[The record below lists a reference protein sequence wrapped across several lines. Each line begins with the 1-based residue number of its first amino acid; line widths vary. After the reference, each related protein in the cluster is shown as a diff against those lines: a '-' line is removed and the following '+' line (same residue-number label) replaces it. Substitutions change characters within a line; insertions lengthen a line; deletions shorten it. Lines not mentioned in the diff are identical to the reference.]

1 MTADAWTLAALAG
14 VLGLMVGS
22 FLNVCIHRLPRRESI
37 IWPASRCPAC
47 GHPIRWV
54 HNVPLVGFL
63 VLGGRCASCRA
74 PISSRYPIVEAVT
87 GGLFVLHVAVIG
99 PEWLLVPRL
108 LFAAAMVALFAIDLE
123 HQILPNVI
131 TLPGIVAGLAFS
143 LALPPGLT
151 SAVIGAVAGGGL
163 PYLIAWAYFLWRGV
177 DGLGFGDVKM
187 LAMIGAFLGWPAMLL
202 TLALASVTGALVGGA
217 LILLGRG
224 DGQLKLPFGTFLA
237 VGALV
242 ASLWGDGI
250 ILWYTGFYE

>member
-1 MTADAWTLAALAG
+1 VTAETSTLAALAG

-37 IWPASRCPAC
+37 MWPASRCPAC
-47 GHPIRWV
+47 GHPIRWF
-54 HNVPLVGFL
+54 HNVPIAGFL
-63 VLGGRCASCRA
+63 VLRGRCAACQA
-74 PISSRYPIVEAVT
+74 PISWRYPIVEAIT
-87 GGLFVLHVAVIG
+87 GVLFVVHVLVIG
-99 PEWLLVPRL
+99 PEWLLAPRL

-131 TLPGIVAGLAFS
+131 TLPGIVVGLAFS

-177 DGLGFGDVKM
+177 DGLGFGDIKM

-202 TLALASVTGALVGGA
+202 TLALASITGALVGGA

-237 VGALV
+237 VSALV

-250 ILWYTGFYE
+250 ILWYAGFYQ

>member
-1 MTADAWTLAALAG
+1 VTADTPTLAALAG

-63 VLGGRCASCRA
+63 ALGGRCASCRA
-74 PISSRYPIVEAVT
+74 PISWRYPIVEAVT
-87 GGLFVLHVAVIG
+87 GGLFVLHVAAIG

-131 TLPGIVAGLAFS
+131 TLPGIVGGLAFS

-151 SAVIGAVAGGGL
+151 SAVIGTVAGGGL
-163 PYLIAWAYFLWRGV
+163 PYVIAWAYFLWRGV

-237 VGALV
+237 VSALV

-250 ILWYTGFYE
+250 VLWYTGFYE